1 MTTTAIPSLWPDNAL
16 QVDTLPPST
25 ILRVQAVEL
34 GRLTKG
40 ILRGEVNRILVDDM
54 VEWQFD
60 VVAPA
65 AGNLRRRIATVHHG
79 ADGMYPVQVVELRSA
94 ILPFLDRGRYE
105 AASQEQFIELLRAWL
120 KSPTVV
126 ATVQSLIARSN
137 EGAQPD
143 TSGADTK

>member
-1 MTTTAIPSLWPDNAL
+1 MTTEIPSLWPDNAL

-25 ILRVQAVEL
+25 ILRVQAAEL

-40 ILRGEVNRILVDDM
+40 VLRGEVNKVLLDGA

-65 AGNLRRRIATVHHG
+65 AGNLRRRIATVHHDVDS
-79 ADGMYPVQVVELRSA
+79 AYPVRLLELRPA
-94 ILPFLDRGRYE
+94 VLPALDRGRYE
-105 AASQEQFIELLRAWL
+105 ASSQEEFVQLLRSWL
-120 KSPTVV
+120 KSPAVV

-137 EGAQPD
+137 EAVEPGK
-143 TSGADTK
+143 SGANAT

>member
-1 MTTTAIPSLWPDNAL
+1 MTTEIPSLWPDNAL
-16 QVDTLPPST
+16 QIDTLSPST
-25 ILRVQAVEL
+25 ILRVQATEL

-40 ILRGEVNRILVDDM
+40 ILRGEVNKVLVDDA

-79 ADGMYPVQVVELRSA
+79 VDGAYPVQLVELGQSNLLA
-94 ILPFLDRGRYE
+94 ALDRRHE
-105 AASQEQFIELLRAWL
+105 AASQEQFIQLLGSWL
-120 KSPTVV
+120 KSPAVV

-137 EGAQPD
+137 EAAQPEI
-143 TSGADTK
+143 SGIEAT